1 MLNKRLM
8 ALALAALPATDHAAS
23 NPWLPEPG
31 TLNTAISYVFQSADR
46 FYFGNQLVDLPADRE
61 QHTVGAYL
69 EYGLTDSIALDAF
82 VGYSATDF
90 TETGPGGSAPFGAGL
105 DGLTDTNLGIR
116 WRALDELTGAPVSL
130 TFRAAGIIE
139 GSYRTG
145 ALNAVGD
152 GSSGGEFSALAGRY
166 FENGAS
172 LSGEFGY
179 RTRSRPVPDEFF
191 ANLRAGYAITSKWG
205 VGISYQVA
213 ESLGGIDIGAPGFS
227 FARFPET
234 NEDAQIFG
242 LDLSYRFTPKASVSV
257 NWGKNLTGRNT
268 TSQDIVG
275 INFGYSFY

>member
-1 MLNKRLM
+1 MTIKHAV
-8 ALALAALPATDHAAS
+8 ALALAVFPPAVFSAS
-23 NPWLPEPG
+23 SPWLPEPG
-31 TLNTAISYVFQSADR
+31 TFNTAISYVFQTADK

-69 EYGLTDSIALDAF
+69 EYGVTDSVALDAF

-90 TETGPGGSAPFGAGL
+90 IDTGPNGTAPFGASL

-139 GSYRTG
+139 GSYRAG
-145 ALNAVGD
+145 AINAVGD
-152 GSSGGEFSALAGRY
+152 GSSGGEFSALLGRF
-166 FENGAS
+166 FENGVS
-172 LSGEFGY
+172 LSGEIGY

-191 ANLRAGYAITSKWG
+191 ANWRAGYAISPKWG
-205 VGISYQVA
+205 IGISYQVA
-213 ESLGGIDIGAPGFS
+213 ESLSGIDIGGPGFS
-227 FARFPET
+227 VPRFPAVK
-234 NEDAQIFG
+234 EDAQIFA
-242 LDLSYRFTPKASVSV
+242 LDISYRFTSKSYVSV

-268 TSQDIVG
+268 TSQSIAG